1 MNNPERTLITNKES
15 GLIFDYF
22 FGRAEEDQ
30 INHGSVLITSNPKAA
45 EIYSC
50 IKQTLAQ
57 LEHMK
62 DENCPDELVDM
73 TIARLKLAAVK
84 EPLSCQYGRQ

>member
-1 MNNPERTLITNKES
+1 MNLTNEEN
-15 GLIFDYF
+15 GLVFDYF
-22 FGRAEEDQ
+22 FGLAEEEQ
-30 INHGSVLITSNPKAA
+30 IDRGSVLVTSNPKAA

-62 DENCPDELVDM
+62 DEGCPDELVDL
-73 TIARLKLAAVK
+73 TIARLKLATAIK
-84 EPLSCQYGRQ
+84 PLPHRHGSQ

>member
-15 GLIFDYF
+15 GLLFDYF
-22 FGRAEEDQ
+22 FGRIERDQ
-30 INHGSVLITSNPKAA
+30 INHGSVLIASNPKAA

-57 LEHMK
+57 LEHMR
-62 DENCPDELVDM
+62 DEGCPDELVNM
-73 TIARLKLAAVK
+73 TIARLKLATVIK
-84 EPLSCQYGRQ
+84 PLPHINTPQ